1 MFDNLGW
8 WEIAFVALLVLF
20 ILGPDRL
27 PNAVRDGARM
37 LRKLRGMARS
47 ATQDFR
53 EQLGPDVELEDL
65 HPKRLLR
72 RHLLS
77 EAEEDELRQPF
88 RSALG
93 DEDYRKVLQRMRA
106 QAGLDPRA
114 GGVADDD
121 FDLSFLNSKHP
132 MFGLEPGEGGPGSEL
147 PAVSRSA
154 RRSGAGGRGGVY
166 GSNSSGPQ
174 FDPDAT

>member
-8 WEIAFVALLVLF
+8 WEIAFVGLLALF
-20 ILGPDRL
+20 ILGPERL
-27 PNAVRDGARM
+27 PNAVRDGARL

-65 HPKRLLR
+65 HPRRLLR
-72 RHLLS
+72 RHFLS
-77 EAEEDELRQPF
+77 ETEEEELRRPF
-88 RSALG
+88 QQALG
-93 DEDYRKVLQRMRA
+93 DDDYRKVLQRMRG

-114 GGVADDD
+114 GGVDDD
-121 FDLSFLNSKHP
+121 FHASFLNSKHP
-132 MFGLEPGEGGPGSEL
+132 MFALEPGDSDLGSAGGTSRGRR
-147 PAVSRSA
+147 RSA
-154 RRSGAGGRGGVY
+154 SNGAAAHP
-166 GSNSSGPQ
+166 NTAPQ

>member
-1 MFDNLGW
+1 VFDNLGW
-8 WEIAFVALLVLF
+8 LEIAFVVLLALF

-37 LRKLRGMARS
+37 LRKLRGMARN

-77 EAEEDELRQPF
+77 EAEEEELRQPF
-88 RSALG
+88 RQALG
-93 DEDYRKVLQRMRA
+93 DDDYRKVLRRMRG
-106 QAGLDPRA
+106 QAGLDPSK
-114 GGVADDD
+114 GDVDDD
-121 FDLSFLNSKHP
+121 EFDVSFLNSKHP
-132 MFGLEPGEGGPGSEL
+132 MFGLEPGDEDAGSSG
-147 PAVSRSA
+147 AADGSRRA
-154 RRSGAGGRGGVY
+154 RRSNANGKATNGK
-166 GSNSSGPQ
+166 PAHQ